1 MIMEIIFHYG
11 GHRYILNIFPDAKLN
26 SDQLKRMILKTL
38 AEVTDI
44 GCTVI
49 SLVCDNCATNIAV
62 CNKLGGIG
70 KVFISD
76 IDSFSFLVFD
86 YVHIFKNIRNN

>member
-1 MIMEIIFHYG
+1 
-11 GHRYILNIFPDAKLN
+11 
-26 SDQLKRMILKTL
+26 MILETL

-62 CNKLGGIG
+62 YNKLGGIG
-70 KVFISD
+70 KVSISD
-76 IDSFSFLVFD
+76 IDLFAFLVLIMF
-86 YVHIFKNIRNN
+86 IFSKI

>member
-1 MIMEIIFHYG
+1 MVIEIIFHYG
-11 GHRYILNIFPDAKLN
+11 GPIYILNIYPVAKLI
-26 SDQLKRMILKTL
+26 SDQLKRMILETL

-62 CNKLGGIG
+62 YNKLGGIG
-70 KVFISD
+70 KVSISD
-76 IDSFSFLVFD
+76 IDSFAFLVLIMF
-86 YVHIFKNIRNN
+86 IFSKI